1 MNELILLGVA
11 FFIFCFGSL
20 ILNEIFRFGFA
31 VADKLLENSGRIIKA
46 PFKVAFKLISLGI
59 RFLLKKFGKA
69 DYYTVRPIYD
79 NQNITPLELQ
89 RMRNHNHQTLKN
101 IGNASVEIEYTQPN
115 RLTK

>member
-20 ILNEIFRFGFA
+20 ILNEIFR
-31 VADKLLENSGRIIKA
+31 
-46 PFKVAFKLISLGI
+46 
-59 RFLLKKFGKA
+59 FGKA